1 MKIMNL
7 FISTVLFVFSV
18 NAHDNVNIS
27 FSNDLN
33 DSDANKVILLSSI
46 GQQTLDIKV
55 ANIKINTG
63 KIIVEIYHNKSSW
76 LKTPYKKVVLSTD
89 QEAQIASFDVPYG
102 KYAITIYQDL
112 NENSEAD
119 MNFLSIPKEPIGFG
133 NNYKPFGEPKYES
146 CTIEFNA
153 NSKPHTIN
161 LYKVF

>member
-63 KIIVEIYHNKSSW
+63 KIIVEIFPSI
-76 LKTPYKKVVLSTD
+76 KK
-89 QEAQIASFDVPYG
+89 DVRR
-102 KYAITIYQDL
+102 T
-112 NENSEAD
+112 S
-119 MNFLSIPKEPIGFG
+119 
-133 NNYKPFGEPKYES
+133 NN
-146 CTIEFNA
+146 
-153 NSKPHTIN
+153 H
-161 LYKVF
+161 